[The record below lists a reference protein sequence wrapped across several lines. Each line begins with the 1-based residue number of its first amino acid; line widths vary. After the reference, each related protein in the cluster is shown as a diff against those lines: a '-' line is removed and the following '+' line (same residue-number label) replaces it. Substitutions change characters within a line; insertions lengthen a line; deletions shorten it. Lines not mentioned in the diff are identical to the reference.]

1 MICCLTVNLYNNQL
15 ILHIQ
20 YMHALPAPFPED
32 DTVQKRPFLFLVC
45 VFSRNKAVHVDYFD
59 FKVCGYAFFLISE
72 LCYGRDVQW
81 LQQYIGHYGLYHT
94 ELAMDSVTL
103 TVCDK
108 CGSVADQNVTV
119 FQSYE
124 DEKL

>member
-1 MICCLTVNLYNNQL
+1 
-15 ILHIQ
+15 
-20 YMHALPAPFPED
+20 MHYLP
-32 DTVQKRPFLFLVC
+32 LFLKTTLYKRDNFFFWFV
-45 VFSRNKAVHVDYFD
+45 
-59 FKVCGYAFFLISE
+59 FFLETKLYMWTILTSKCVVMPFFVISE

-108 CGSVADQNVTV
+108 CGSIADQNVTV
-119 FQSYE
+119 FQYYE